1 MNHNIIPGLQLL
13 ISSLPD
19 SSKVQQAFFPCLVIL
34 ILKDTHQVFSIS
46 EGLRVWLV
54 PLNMFKFSNMILL
67 NVLRRYF
74 FGGSFLLFIFH
85 VCFYYAV
92 LSVPCS
98 LVITCWDISCVMFC
112 CVLITFPYSV
122 SGQVWYLIV
131 SIPEPAF
138 FFTLMHS
145 IIVGFG
151 IYGVIPFKIYQK
163 RTSLRRRRL

>member
-1 MNHNIIPGLQLL
+1 M

-19 SSKVQQAFFPCLVIL
+19 SSKVQKAFFPCLVIL

-67 NVLRRYF
+67 TVPRRYF

-98 LVITCWDISCVMFC
+98 LVITYWDISF

-131 SIPEPAF
+131 SIPE
-138 FFTLMHS
+138 L
-145 IIVGFG
+145 
-151 IYGVIPFKIYQK
+151 
-163 RTSLRRRRL
+163 SLLLYFDAQYYCWFWHLWCNTI